1 MIDLTEYYTADK
13 AVADTNAALEKKAEN
28 TFYSNL
34 EKYSEE
40 FDTVMDEIRI
50 QAAKGL
56 DYAWFTPINDYS
68 EYTNGNS
75 VPPEDARKFSVGYIT
90 IFNIL
95 PTFGYKVQKK
105 GQNLYRSDAIPLVDE
120 PICSIEYYS
129 VSWEQ

>member
-1 MIDLTEYYTADK
+1 MIDLTGYYTADQ
-13 AVADTNAALEKKAEN
+13 AIADTNAAIEKRAEN

-40 FDTVMDEIRI
+40 FVVVMSEIRI

-56 DYAWFTPINDYS
+56 DYAQFLPLEDYNEYINGD
-68 EYTNGNS
+68 S
-75 VPPEDARKFSVGYIT
+75 VPPEDARKFSVGYTT

-95 PTFGYKVQKK
+95 PTLGYKVQKK
-105 GQNLYRSDAIPLVDE
+105 GHNLFRADANPLIDK
-120 PICSIEYYS
+120 PICNVEYYF